1 MLKTVQI
8 TSYTGRQDDCI
19 VLRRYSGSY
28 GITLAFPF
36 HEDMS
41 NLHLPMPEAL
51 ALANGI
57 SELADVKLLAQPT
70 EPQVIE
76 PVLFPET
83 FISNA
88 DQSRLSGLLDQYST
102 DSYKDLSARTAIHQV
117 ISLLGLN

>member
-19 VLRRYSGSY
+19 VLRRYNDSY
-28 GITLAFPF
+28 HMTVAFPF

-41 NLHLPMPEAL
+41 NLHLPIPEAL
-51 ALANGI
+51 ALASGI
-57 SELADVKLLAQPT
+57 QELADVKLLAQSTDSP
-70 EPQVIE
+70 VVE

-102 DSYKDLSARTAIHQV
+102 DSYKDLAARTAIHQV